1 MSSYKHVRDK
11 VNALNRKLKK
21 DFYLNKINENLGDL
35 KQTWKIVNGIV
46 DKASKTTKIDSI
58 KIENK
63 FITDNKN
70 IPGIMNRYFCSVWET
85 FKAKIPQ

>member
-46 DKASKTTKIDSI
+46 DKASKTTKINSI

-63 FITDNKN
+63 FITDNKK
-70 IPGIMNRYFCSVWET
+70 IPDIMNRYSCSVWET
-85 FKAKIPQ
+85 LKAKVPQ